1 MDPVGLDDKV
11 ALVTGAAG
19 FIGAATVKL
28 LAARGAK
35 IVAVDRDA
43 HGLRKLGRQLPKKG
57 AYLAIEADVTDEA
70 SVKRYVRRAV
80 QAMGGI
86 HIFFNNAG
94 IEGIGKAAYRF
105 IPDLAL
111 ADFNAII
118 KVNLNGVFLGLKH
131 VIPVMTAQ
139 GGGSIINTAS
149 IAGIKGSPGQVAY
162 VASKHAVIGMTRTAA
177 LEWSE
182 RGVRINCVNPGP
194 IESRMMNDFTDAADQ
209 QGADHLRSSIEAL
222 VPARRYGTPEEVA
235 ALVAFLASDGARYI
249 TGAFYPVD
257 GGMSAM

>member
-1 MDPVGLDDKV
+1 MRNSLRLDGKV

-35 IVAVDRDA
+35 IVAVDKNSA
-43 HGLRKLGRQLPKKG
+43 ALLQLGWHLPKRVPF
-57 AYLAIEADVTDEA
+57 LAIKADVTDEA
-70 SVKRYVRRAV
+70 SVKRYVRRACK
-80 QAMGGI
+80 AMGGI

-94 IEGIGKAAYRF
+94 IEGVGKAAFCF

-118 KVNLNGVFLGLKH
+118 NVNLNGVFLGLKH
-131 VIPVMTAQ
+131 VIPVMLAQ
-139 GGGSIINTAS
+139 GGGSIINTS
-149 IAGIKGSPGQVAY
+149 SVCGIKGSPGQVAY

-182 RGVRINCVNPGP
+182 KG
-194 IESRMMNDFTDAADQ
+194 
-209 QGADHLRSSIEAL
+209 
-222 VPARRYGTPEEVA
+222 
-235 ALVAFLASDGARYI
+235 
-249 TGAFYPVD
+249 
-257 GGMSAM
+257 